1 MSTAAGGKSALSGIL
16 SVTGCSR
23 GSLGGWG
30 LTAVVCLPSRTGS
43 GTRCPSPTAMGV
55 PCSIPLSKCSWL
67 PWGSHQPSFQG
78 QLRGTGCSQAV
89 LSPREGMEP
98 EAGRCWAGSS
108 LGTHGEWAGM
118 AEHGAT
124 RAIQPHRHGQQPHPM
139 AQVSSTGSGDR
150 GVTPVPAGWDHHQ
163 PRCVSSLGIVHVVV
177 VTLIA
182 QTRSGVGLCP
192 AHISA
197 NLGRCQSRW
206 KGLWGVC
213 ADGHL
218 RACRTP
224 SVPSSATGMDTL

>member
-1 MSTAAGGKSALSGIL
+1 
-16 SVTGCSR
+16 
-23 GSLGGWG
+23 
-30 LTAVVCLPSRTGS
+30 
-43 GTRCPSPTAMGV
+43 
-55 PCSIPLSKCSWL
+55 
-67 PWGSHQPSFQG
+67 
-78 QLRGTGCSQAV
+78 
-89 LSPREGMEP
+89 
-98 EAGRCWAGSS
+98 
-108 LGTHGEWAGM
+108 M

-163 PRCVSSLGIVHVVV
+163 PRCVSSLGTVHVVV

-206 KGLWGVC
+206 KGLWGVS